1 MSNTRLST
9 MARFEEPTQEKIMC
23 LCEECEKEL
32 FRGNEVLQTQDGFFC
47 STDCLIDYVG
57 VTGVTL

>member
-1 MSNTRLST
+1 MS
-9 MARFEEPTQEKIMC
+9 RFEEPAQEKV
-23 LCEECEKEL
+23 LSHCEECEKEL
-32 FRGNEVLQTQDGFFC
+32 FRGNEVLQTNDGLFC